1 MNILFL
7 GSGNVATHVALAIH
21 KTEHRIVQVYSRKK
35 VSAAALGNR
44 LGVPYTHLVEEI
56 MQDADL
62 YIYAVSDDAL
72 TSLVSLNIAPQA
84 MHVHTAG
91 SVAMDIF
98 KGYKKHYG
106 VLYPLQSLSK
116 DKAIDFQGV
125 PLLLEASDEVVK
137 QALDALAKEISGQVY
152 HYNTEQ
158 RLKIH
163 LAAVFANNFVN
174 HLFHI
179 ASDIMESSDVDFN
192 LLKPLIKETVEK
204 ISHLSPAEAQ
214 TGPAKRN
221 DQKIMKQHL
230 EMLKDQPKLQSLYRE
245 LSQMILEQYLHQS

>member
-1 MNILFL
+1 M
-7 GSGNVATHVALAIH
+7 
-21 KTEHRIVQVYSRKK
+21 
-35 VSAAALGNR
+35 
-44 LGVPYTHLVEEI
+44 
-56 MQDADL
+56 
-62 YIYAVSDDAL
+62 
-72 TSLVSLNIAPQA
+72 
-84 MHVHTAG
+84 
-91 SVAMDIF
+91 
-98 KGYKKHYG
+98 
-106 VLYPLQSLSK
+106 
-116 DKAIDFQGV
+116 
-125 PLLLEASDEVVK
+125 LEASDAVTK
-137 QALDALAKEISGQVY
+137 QALNVLAKEISGQVH

>member
-1 MNILFL
+1 MNILL
-7 GSGNVATHVALAIH
+7 HGSGNVATHLALAIH
-21 KTEHRIVQVYSRKK
+21 KTEHQIVQVYSRTKA
-35 VSAAALGNR
+35 SAAALGNR
-44 LGVPYTHLVEEI
+44 LGVPYTHLVDEI

-72 TSLVSLNIAPQA
+72 ESLVSLNIAPQA

-116 DKAIDFQGV
+116 DKAIDFQQV

-137 QALDALAKEISGQVY
+137 QALNALAKEISGQVH

-192 LLKPLIKETVEK
+192 LLKPLIKEAAEK

-221 DQKIMKQHL
+221 DQKIMRQHV
-230 EMLKDQPKLQSLYRE
+230 EMLKDQPKLQNLYRE
-245 LSQMILEQYLHQS
+245 LSQMILEQYFHQS

>member
-35 VSAAALGNR
+35 ASAAALGNR

-116 DKAIDFQGV
+116 DKAIDFQKV
-125 PLLLEASDEVVK
+125 PLLLEASDAVTK
-137 QALDALAKEISGQVY
+137 QALNVLAKEISGQVH

>member
-1 MNILFL
+1 MNILL
-7 GSGNVATHVALAIH
+7 HGSGNVATHLALAIH
-21 KTEHRIVQVYSRKK
+21 KTEHQIVQVYSRTKA
-35 VSAAALGNR
+35 SAAALGNR
-44 LGVPYTHLVEEI
+44 LGVPYTHLVDEI

-72 TSLVSLNIAPQA
+72 ESLVSLNIAPQA

-116 DKAIDFQGV
+116 DKAIDFQQV

-137 QALDALAKEISGQVY
+137 QALDVLAKEISGQVH

-179 ASDIMESSDVDFN
+179 ASDIMESSDIDFN

-221 DQKIMKQHL
+221 DQKIMKQHM
-230 EMLKDQPKLQSLYRE
+230 EMLKDQPKLQNLYRE

>member
-7 GSGNVATHVALAIH
+7 GSGNVATHLALAIH

-35 VSAAALGNR
+35 ASAAVLANR

-56 MQDADL
+56 IQDADL

-72 TSLVSLNIAPQA
+72 ESLVSLNIALQA

-116 DKAIDFQGV
+116 DKAIDFQKV
-125 PLLLEASDEVVK
+125 PLLLEASDAVTK
-137 QALDALAKEISGQVY
+137 QALNVLAKEISGQVH

-221 DQKIMKQHL
+221 DQKIMKQHM
-230 EMLKDQPKLQSLYRE
+230 EMLKDQPKLQKLYRD

>member
-1 MNILFL
+1 MNILL
-7 GSGNVATHVALAIH
+7 HGSGNVATHLALAIH
-21 KTEHRIVQVYSRKK
+21 KTGHQIVQVYSRTKA
-35 VSAAALGNR
+35 SAAALGNR
-44 LGVPYTHLVEEI
+44 LGVPYTHLVDEI

-72 TSLVSLNIAPQA
+72 ESLVSLNIAPQA

-116 DKAIDFQGV
+116 DKTIDFQQV

-137 QALDALAKEISGQVY
+137 QALDVLAKEISGQVH

-179 ASDIMESSDVDFN
+179 ASDIMESSDIDFN

-221 DQKIMKQHL
+221 DQKIMKQHM
-230 EMLKDQPKLQSLYRE
+230 EMLKDQPKLQNLYRE